1 VGGGAPQPAAALPAG
16 TIKAPAEEIAG
27 LAPVLQPMPSFG
39 GRPAETERTY
49 QLRLAERLRHKDRAA
64 QGWDYERLVLERFP
78 QLWKVRALPAR
89 GAGGAAPGSVLVV
102 VVAGPDGNESADLT
116 IPRAAS
122 ALLGAVQG
130 YLAERASPFAAIE
143 VVNPVYVRVRV
154 RAEVAFR
161 APGAGGDGGGTVER
175 LNADLVAW
183 LSPWSPDAAWAADH
197 DCALEADV
205 SRFIR
210 SRPYVDALLGV
221 EISHDPAPE
230 TLEWYFLT
238 SAERHDVRE
247 AL

>member
-1 VGGGAPQPAAALPAG
+1 
-16 TIKAPAEEIAG
+16 
-27 LAPVLQPMPSFG
+27 
-39 GRPAETERTY
+39 
-49 QLRLAERLRHKDRAA
+49 
-64 QGWDYERLVLERFP
+64 
-78 QLWKVRALPAR
+78 
-89 GAGGAAPGSVLVV
+89 VLVV

-116 IPRAAS
+116 VPRAPS

-161 APGAGGDGGGTVER
+161 APGAGGDAGGSVDR

-183 LSPWSPDAAWAADH
+183 LSPWSADAEWAADH

-210 SRPYVDALLGV
+210 SRPYVDTLLDL
-221 EISHDPAPE
+221 ETSLDAMPE
-230 TLEWYFLT
+230 MLEWYFLT
-238 SAERHDVRE
+238 SATRHDLRE
-247 AL
+247 ALDGGGCT